1 MYVDT
6 NSPNIVDVTNDVSKI
21 KIIKTDT
28 DLLLNLGNIQQKII
42 LLCL

>member
-6 NSPNIVDVTNDVSKI
+6 NSPNIVDVINDVSKI